1 MSDNTVES
9 RTRPPVSDAQRGSDR
24 IKLRRGLG
32 FLGMTLVL
40 PGSAQ
45 LAAGNRTVGRVAL
58 RIWGGLWISAVL
70 LVLLGLVWREGAVS
84 LIAWPP
90 TLRVLQVLLVLLA
103 VGWAGLFMDAWRI
116 SRPPELARQHRLGFA
131 LLNLVLVALVAGG
144 LIATSSIVNAQRDFV
159 TSVFAGGGDAEEK
172 EGRIN
177 VLLLGGDAGANRVGV
192 RPDSI
197 NVASVDAETGRTVLF
212 SLPRNM
218 EDIPFPEDSPLHELY
233 PDGYSCEDHSCL
245 LNSVYTLAQE
255 HADLYPGVKDPGAQ
269 ATKEAVEAI
278 TGLEINYYALVE
290 LGGFEALVDA
300 VGGITLDIHKRIPIG
315 GGTSKVS
322 GYIEPGEAVHLDG
335 YHALWFARSRHGSSD
350 YERMDRQKCVMSAML
365 NQLDPVTVLTKFN
378 EIAGAGKEIV
388 ATDVPSSEINSLM
401 DLALLARKTPVSSV
415 SFVPPLVYPGNPKYD
430 VVRAT
435 VQDKIAAAEA
445 EDEKAANPE
454 KEPKKKDAEPKGD
467 PSESAEPTTPE
478 PSEESTEPGESEQ
491 STTPEGENTPK
502 PQTDDLE
509 EVCSVG

>member
-1 MSDNTVES
+1 MES
-9 RTRPPVSDAQRGSDR
+9 RTPPVSDAQRDSDR
-24 IKLRRGLG
+24 VKLRRGLG

-45 LAAGNRTVGRVAL
+45 LAAGNKRVGRVAL
-58 RIWGGLWISAVL
+58 RTWVGLWITA
-70 LVLLGLVWREGAVS
+70 LVLLLLALVWRDGAIS

-90 TLRVLQVLLVLLA
+90 TLRVLQVVLILLA
-103 VGWAGLFMDAWRI
+103 VGWAGLFVDAWRI

-159 TSVFAGGGDAEEK
+159 TSVFAGGGDKEEK
-172 EGRIN
+172 DGRIN

-197 NVASVDAETGRTVLF
+197 NVASVDVETGRTVLF
-212 SLPRNM
+212 SLPRNL
-218 EDIPFPEDSPLHELY
+218 EDIPFPEDSPLHALY

-245 LNSVYTLAQE
+245 LNSVYTLANE

-300 VGGITLDIHKRIPIG
+300 VGGITLDINKRIPIG
-315 GGTSKVS
+315 GGSSPVK
-322 GYIEPGEAVHLDG
+322 GYIEPGEDVHLDG

-388 ATDVPSSEINSLM
+388 ATDVPGSEINSLM
-401 DLALLARKTPVSSV
+401 ELALLARETPVSSV

-430 VVRAT
+430 VIRDTVR
-435 VQDKIAAAEA
+435 DKIAAAEA
-445 EDEKAANPE
+445 KDEKSADPGGE
-454 KEPKKKDAEPKGD
+454 DTKKPKDDSTDDSGDKESDAPAEP
-467 PSESAEPTTPE
+467 E
-478 PSEESTEPGESEQ
+478 ESEQ
-491 STTPEGENTPK
+491 PKSEDSATPEGGQTPK
-502 PQTDDLE
+502 PQTDDLA

>member
-1 MSDNTVES
+1 MDS
-9 RTRPPVSDAQRGSDR
+9 RTPPVSDAQRGSER
-24 IKLRRGLG
+24 VKLRRGLG

-45 LAAGNRTVGRVAL
+45 LAAGNKRVGRVAL
-58 RIWGGLWISAVL
+58 RTWGGLWIAAL
-70 LVLLGLVWREGAVS
+70 LILLLALVWRDGAIS

-90 TLRVLQVLLVLLA
+90 TLRVLQVLLILLA
-103 VGWAGLFMDAWRI
+103 VGWAGLFVDAWRI

-131 LLNLVLVALVAGG
+131 MLNLVLVALVAGG

-172 EGRIN
+172 DGRIN

-218 EDIPFPEDSPLHELY
+218 EDIPFPKDSPLHELY
-233 PDGYSCEDHSCL
+233 PDGYSCEDHSCM
-245 LNSVYTLAQE
+245 LNSVYTLAHE

-269 ATKEAVEAI
+269 ATKEAVQAI

-300 VGGITLDIHKRIPIG
+300 VGGITLDINKRIPIG
-315 GGTSKVS
+315 GGTSKVH
-322 GYIEPGEAVHLDG
+322 GYIEPGEDVHLDG

-378 EIAGAGKEIV
+378 DIAGAGKEIV

-401 DLALLARKTPVSSV
+401 DLALLARETPVSSV

-430 VVRAT
+430 VIRDTVRS
-435 VQDKIAAAEA
+435 KIAAAEA
-445 EDEKAANPE
+445 KDEKSADPKPE
-454 KEPKKKDAEPKGD
+454 KKAEEPGDGSTAGTESSAPEEPE
-467 PSESAEPTTPE
+467 SEQPQDSEPQDSEPQESTAPEGEKTPE
-478 PSEESTEPGESEQ
+478 PQTE
-491 STTPEGENTPK
+491 
-502 PQTDDLE
+502 DLA
-509 EVCSVG
+509 EVCSAG